1 MRALAKDSSA
11 IAHQSSQEQH
21 VNIVSYRISI
31 LSLSCITNIIVA
43 AVTNRISPVIKQPP
57 QNITGTL
64 FSTVTLTCLAEG
76 FPQPQI
82 HWFKDG
88 IRLRTQSSTSSEL
101 MIEELTPSTRGFYYC
116 EAVNS
121 ADTVRSKDAL
131 VNIRGSIMAIS
142 QCKL

>member
-1 MRALAKDSSA
+1 MRAIVKDSSA

-21 VNIVSYRISI
+21 VNIVSCRISI
-31 LSLSCITNIIVA
+31 LSLSCITIIIVA

-88 IRLRTQSSTSSEL
+88 TRLSTQSSTSSEL

-142 QCKL
+142 

>member
-1 MRALAKDSSA
+1 MRAVAKGSSA
-11 IAHQSSQEQH
+11 VARQSSQEQH
-21 VNIVSYRISI
+21 VNIVSYWISI
-31 LSLSCITNIIVA
+31 LSLSCITITCIIVA
-43 AVTNRISPVIKQPP
+43 AVTSRISPVIKQPP

-88 IRLRTQSSTSSEL
+88 TRLITQSSTSSEL
-101 MIEELTPSTRGFYYC
+101 MIEELTPSTRGFYSC

-142 QCKL
+142 